1 MKLLTIL
8 AGCAAASTLCLSQSS
23 FAYTAVTTDAP
34 ETNAKGA
41 GNTQPGAQIG
51 DTFSVTQGSFA
62 SYLPGAGDP
71 IIAGANPDGT
81 GGDLSSYRFTMAGT
95 VNNVSGNLVSYSGF
109 YQIFYDLNHDGIFDG
124 SDTSVSSGTLSL
136 LVNFNGTSPYG
147 ATGTLMQTQGPTGPG
162 ASSFSGFTD
171 DEATFN
177 GQYIQVT
184 PAGGFVQGTISSPD
198 ATTTLGLLGLSASAL
213 LAFKRRFIA

>member
-8 AGCAAASTLCLSQSS
+8 AAVSTLCLAQSS

-41 GNTQPGAQIG
+41 GNILPGAQIG
-51 DTFSVTQGSFA
+51 DTFSVTMGSFA
-62 SYLPGAGDP
+62 SYLPAPGDP

-81 GGDLSSYRFTMAGT
+81 GGDLSSYRFSMSGT
-95 VNNVSGNLVSYSGF
+95 VTGVNGNQVSYAGF

-124 SDTSVSSGTLSL
+124 SDTSVSFGTLGL
-136 LVNFNGTSPYG
+136 LVNFNGGSPYAADG
-147 ATGTLMQTQGPTGPG
+147 NLFQTQGPTGPG
-162 ASSFSGFTD
+162 ASSFAGFSD
-171 DEATFN
+171 NSASFN

-198 ATTTLGLLGLSASAL
+198 TTTTLGLLGLSTGAL
-213 LAFKRRFIA
+213 LAFKRRVSVA